1 MTFKI
6 VGVRTGKPQPGRL
19 SRRGQLVAT
28 TFGRTKTTAPVR
40 VLREGLEGDRP
51 SDLSVH
57 AGSDRAVL
65 FYAMSNYEYWSSK
78 LQLPIEKALGRG
90 FGENLTVEGVD
101 ERDVCVG
108 DKLQIGDVV
117 LEVNQPRAPC
127 WKIGAFWEVGTLTK
141 DVYRSGRT
149 GWFARVLQE
158 GTLDASQAVE
168 LKERPYPAL
177 SIQALND
184 AILEIDLH
192 GGDPG
197 SYAAVCAEAAACEA
211 LAPNWRNAFAQAQ
224 QRSA

>member
-1 MTFKI
+1 MNFKI
-6 VGVRTGKPQPGRL
+6 VAVRTGKPQPGRL
-19 SRRGQLVAT
+19 SRRGQPVAT
-28 TFGRTKTTAPVR
+28 TFGRTQMTAPVR
-40 VLREGLEGDRP
+40 VSHEGLEGDRP

-65 FYAMSNYEYWSSK
+65 FYAMSNYEYWSSR
-78 LQLPIEKALGRG
+78 LQLPIEEALARG

-101 ERDVCVG
+101 ERSICAG
-108 DKLQIGDVV
+108 DKLQIGEVV

-127 WKIGAFWEVGTLTK
+127 WKIGAFWETSTLTK

-158 GTLDASQAVE
+158 GTLHASQPVE

-184 AILEIDLH
+184 AIVEIELH
-192 GGDPG
+192 DGDPG
-197 SYAAVCAEAAACEA
+197 AHAAFCAEAAACEA
-211 LAPNWRNAFAQAQ
+211 LVPNCRNAFAQAQ